1 MALLYDRTET
11 DGVVKIVFRRQL
23 MAYPIILVLYIIS
36 MFVLRQPLVGL
47 GVILVGLFV
56 VMRDRR
62 AIAPEIRRAAAEDRL
77 TVSGSQWS
85 RRNPLTYTI
94 GAPKTVKK
102 GRRRPKKNNR
112 R

>member
-1 MALLYDRTET
+1 MALLYDRTEQ
-11 DGVVKIVFRRQL
+11 DGVVEIVFKRQL
-23 MAYPIILVLYIIS
+23 MAYPVILVLYIIS

-47 GVILVGLFV
+47 AVILIGLFV

-62 AIAPEIRRAAAEDRL
+62 AIAPEIRKAAEEDRL

-94 GAPKTVKK
+94 GAPKAVRK
-102 GRRRPKKNNR
+102 GRKRGKGKRR
-112 R
+112 